1 MSEIVRVATKAMRM
15 MLGERDDPELI
26 LLSFPGS
33 SGARVSLFRHTRTNS
48 LYAVKCVAQ
57 SRVSLIDE
65 IGRRDT
71 LTPYL
76 PDHLPQVLWCQ
87 VLDGFE
93 VMISE
98 CKGIHSLHHLIIN
111 SNVPHSRLLEVWKD
125 FIEALLRM
133 WQSSEHQFNE
143 ALCPRF
149 FPARL
154 GRIKQGIRN
163 ATVGNIKLSECWD
176 MPVVVNGSEYPSIS
190 KSFEAIA
197 QVGEPKMGVV
207 CHGDPQPS
215 NIVVGTRYSWYCVDW
230 EWAGPHQDW
239 RMMLA
244 NLYGWWSSRCSVL
257 STEAVLRVSRNRL
270 EIEHSS
276 YVPTHLQLYQDIARS
291 VASTMS
297 AGSLSEGTTNDINRF
312 LAALY
317 FGEIRFLH
325 MWGREAFAET
335 MLAQAITTISGS
347 YRGDNAQS
355 FRFPQR

>member
-15 MLGERDDPELI
+15 MLGEQYDPELI

-33 SGARVSLFRHTRTNS
+33 SGARVSLFRHARTNS
-48 LYAVKCVAQ
+48 LYAVKCVAR
-57 SRVSLIDE
+57 SRVSLVDE
-65 IGRRDT
+65 IGRRNA

-76 PDHLPQVLWCQ
+76 QDHLPQVLWCQ

-98 CKGIHSLHHLIIN
+98 CKGIHSLHHLITN
-111 SNVPHSRLLEVWKD
+111 SNVAHSRLLEVWKD
-125 FIEALLRM
+125 FIGALLRM
-133 WQSSEHQFNE
+133 WQRSEHRFNE

-149 FPARL
+149 FPDRL
-154 GRIKQGIRN
+154 GRIQQGIHT

-176 MPVVVNGSEYPSIS
+176 MPVVVNGSEYQSIS

-197 QVGEPKMGVV
+197 QVGKPRMGVV

-215 NIVVGTRYSWYCVDW
+215 NIVVGTGDSWYCVDW

-244 NLYGWWSSRCSVL
+244 HLYGWWSTRCSVL
-257 STEAVLRVSRNRL
+257 TTEAVLRVSRNRL

-276 YVPTHLQLYQDIARS
+276 YVPAHLQPYCDIARS
-291 VASTMS
+291 VASS
-297 AGSLSEGTTNDINRF
+297 VSGESPSEETINDINRF

-325 MWGREAFAET
+325 LWGREAFAET
-335 MLAQAITTISGS
+335 MLAQAIATISKS
-347 YRGDNAQS
+347 NRDESTHS
-355 FRFPQR
+355 FRFPQQ